1 MERKEISEYMGEL
14 ADLASDVEATV
25 GCFDL
30 ERGNAAP
37 FGNAEISLC
46 LVAATL
52 MFCMELL
59 KPDAVPPSY
68 GDALM
73 SIITGAAHGYLDE

>member
-1 MERKEISEYMGEL
+1 MERGEISEYMGKL
-14 ADLASDVEATV
+14 ADLAGNVEATV

-30 ERGNAAP
+30 EHGRAKP
-37 FGNAEISLC
+37 FGNAEMSLA

-59 KPDAVPPSY
+59 KPDAMPPSY

-73 SIITGAAHGYLDE
+73 SIVTGSVHGYLGE